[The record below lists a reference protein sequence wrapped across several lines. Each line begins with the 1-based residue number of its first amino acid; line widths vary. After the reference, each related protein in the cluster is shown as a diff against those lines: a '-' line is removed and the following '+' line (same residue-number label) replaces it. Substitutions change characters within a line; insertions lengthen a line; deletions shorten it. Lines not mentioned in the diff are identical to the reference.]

1 MFTKVMVLFYDYTC
15 IAINND
21 MIITKHRHTN
31 TTHNLTLTFPQASD
45 YLCLEFYSSCFM
57 NIMFYL
63 FLYIFCAVCVLV
75 QNIKFFSSLMI
86 LDSSFHLCIKKFS
99 SAKIC
104 CYSSFLLS
112 KFSTY
117 SIFVWTKAV
126 DQKTILK
133 RKKITRF
140 KI

>member
-1 MFTKVMVLFYDYTC
+1 MVLFYDYTC

-31 TTHNLTLTFPQASD
+31 TTHNLTLTFPQASH
-45 YLCLEFYSSCFM
+45 YFM
-57 NIMFYL
+57 FRIL
-63 FLYIFCAVCVLV
+63 FILLYEYHVLSVFIHFIFCAVCVLV

-104 CYSSFLLS
+104 CY
-112 KFSTY
+112 
-117 SIFVWTKAV
+117 
-126 DQKTILK
+126 
-133 RKKITRF
+133 
-140 KI
+140 

>member
-1 MFTKVMVLFYDYTC
+1 MVLFYDYTC

-63 FLYIFCAVCVLV
+63 FLYILFFLCCVRACAKYKILFVSDDLRFQLSPLHQEVL
-75 QNIKFFSSLMI
+75 Q
-86 LDSSFHLCIKKFS
+86 C
-99 SAKIC
+99 
-104 CYSSFLLS
+104 
-112 KFSTY
+112 
-117 SIFVWTKAV
+117 
-126 DQKTILK
+126 
-133 RKKITRF
+133 
-140 KI
+140 

>member
-1 MFTKVMVLFYDYTC
+1 MVLFYDYTC

-104 CYSSFLLS
+104 CY
-112 KFSTY
+112 
-117 SIFVWTKAV
+117 
-126 DQKTILK
+126 
-133 RKKITRF
+133 
-140 KI
+140 